1 MQKIKKNKKRRRG
14 GGWAMR
20 LATLPKAQNPLLK
33 TLHLRTTPKPPQP
46 IVRTTIMLAACAWRL
61 SQRAVTFLPRVRPQ
75 ILNPFPMAAAAGGA
89 TSPKRLRVYSSAA
102 GDADSSNGA
111 GNGRRVGTHNGSLH
125 CDEALGCFLIR
136 LTSQFA
142 GADVV
147 RTRDSQILDSLEA
160 VLDVGG
166 VYDPSRHRYD
176 HHQKG
181 FNEVFGHGFNTKLSS
196 AGLVYKHFGKEI
208 IAKELQLNED
218 HEDVHRVYL
227 AIYKSFVEALDA
239 IDNGINQYDTEQT
252 PKYVNNTH
260 LSSRVG
266 RLNPD
271 WTDPDQSPEKENAA
285 FQKAMALAGSEF
297 MESVRFHVK
306 SWLPARSIVMEC
318 LLSRGNVDP
327 SGEIMVL
334 DRFCPWKL
342 HLFELEEELKTDP
355 LTKYVLYEDERSK
368 GWRVQAVSVA
378 PDRFESRKALPEKWR
393 GMRDDELSKE
403 TGIPGCVFIHMSGF
417 IGGNKT
423 YEGALEMA
431 RAALK
436 C

>member
-1 MQKIKKNKKRRRG
+1 MPSIFFERFQCHRKEKRK
-14 GGWAMR
+14 GWAMR
-20 LATLPKAQNPLLK
+20 LADLPKAQNPLLK
-33 TLHLRTTPKPPQP
+33 TLHLHTTPKPPQP
-46 IVRTTIMLAACAWRL
+46 IARTTIMLAACAWRL

-75 ILNPFPMAAAAGGA
+75 ILNPFPMAAGAGA

-111 GNGRRVGTHNGSLH
+111 GNGRRVGTHNGSFH

-208 IAKELQLNED
+208 IAKELQLNEE

-342 HLFELEEELKTDP
+342 HLFELEQELKTDP
-355 LTKYVLYEDERSK
+355 LTKMRGAKAGECRPSLLHLTDSRAER
-368 GWRVQAVSVA
+368 
-378 PDRFESRKALPEKWR
+378 
-393 GMRDDELSKE
+393 LSQR
-403 TGIPGCVFIHMSGF
+403 SG
-417 IGGNKT
+417 
-423 YEGALEMA
+423 GA
-431 RAALK
+431 
-436 C
+436 